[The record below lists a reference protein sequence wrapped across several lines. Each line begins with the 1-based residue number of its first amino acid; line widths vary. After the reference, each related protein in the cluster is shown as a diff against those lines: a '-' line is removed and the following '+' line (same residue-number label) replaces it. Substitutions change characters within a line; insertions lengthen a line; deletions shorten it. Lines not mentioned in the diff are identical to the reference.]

1 MTGINVSIKI
11 QNIANGN
18 YLPGGDVIN
27 VWLVS
32 GNPKASIAADVTD
45 HRNGTYT
52 AVTVLPW
59 SGDVTVMAGIAHHR
73 EKFRM
78 MFYIQR
84 IFKTTHWFEGLFEYI
99 NASEATPCLPF
110 PSLPGH
116 SSDELCNFTELNGS
130 PWYCGRPVKKDFLNC
145 SHYTSVM
152 RLADVCSPPLT
163 PTENWLL
170 VTPHDYSHFL
180 IPINIVIHV
189 LPDEMSMSFSPISLI
204 TDEKSMSFSPISL
217 ITDETFMSFS
227 PISLITDEMPMSFSP
242 ISLITDETSMSF
254 SPISLITDETS
265 KSNVV
270 KLPQLKCHERNMS
283 LTFEENFS
291 YGFFFH
297 GIWRPLSCQL
307 PEMTTESLVR
317 CLKDTKVIYVG
328 DSNSRK
334 QFDILTG
341 LVPCEDKII
350 RSSVVW
356 HKGLKCENSTY
367 NISIQFYPHSFPFF
381 GSTGEKLTTDNV
393 ISEVKLM
400 DSIPKDGKYIVHLH
414 HFMHLAPFH
423 LSLLESRLKLVRESI
438 MRLLDRNPHVIV
450 IYQSAHSVYIRYSM
464 NGAFFVE
471 IQRRIL
477 RGLGDRVMFMF
488 TWPMTVAVNNDDVHP
503 PICNSFT
510 AYYMGHICGRT

>member
-1 MTGINVSIKI
+1 MYDVNTRTGVNVSIQI

-18 YLPGGDVIN
+18 YLPRGDVIN

-32 GNPKASIAADVTD
+32 DNPKASIAADVTD

-84 IFKTTHWFEGLFEYI
+84 IFKTTHWFEGFFESV
-99 NASEATPCLPF
+99 NVSEATPCLPF

-116 SSDELCNFTELNGS
+116 SKDELCNFTEINGS

-152 RLADVCSPPLT
+152 RLADVCSPPLK
-163 PTENWLL
+163 PTESWLL
-170 VTPHDYSHFL
+170 VTPHDNSHFL
-180 IPINIVIHV
+180 IPSSIVIHV
-189 LPDEMSMSFSPISLI
+189 LPDEMS
-204 TDEKSMSFSPISL
+204 
-217 ITDETFMSFS
+217 
-227 PISLITDEMPMSFSP
+227 
-242 ISLITDETSMSF
+242 
-254 SPISLITDETS
+254 

-270 KLPQLKCHERNMS
+270 SLPQLKCHERNMS

-297 GIWRPLSCQL
+297 GVWRPLTCQL
-307 PEMTTESLVR
+307 PEMTTESLAR

-334 QFDILTG
+334 QFDILTS

-350 RSSVVW
+350 RSSVGNIRVKVVW

-381 GSTGEKLTTDNV
+381 GST
-393 ISEVKLM
+393 
-400 DSIPKDGKYIVHLH
+400 
-414 HFMHLAPFH
+414 
-423 LSLLESRLKLVRESI
+423 
-438 MRLLDRNPHVIV
+438 
-450 IYQSAHSVYIRYSM
+450 
-464 NGAFFVE
+464 
-471 IQRRIL
+471 
-477 RGLGDRVMFMF
+477 
-488 TWPMTVAVNNDDVHP
+488 
-503 PICNSFT
+503 
-510 AYYMGHICGRT
+510 